1 MNRKTSL
8 SLLTAAL
15 LAGAGADI
23 AAAAP
28 SAAGITG
35 IIVKYHSVSQLQLT
49 QARIANGGRAPSSRP
64 ADFAARTQR
73 VQQLSGSPLQ
83 FHHQMGT
90 GAYVYQSGKAMS
102 VAEAQTLAR
111 KIQQDPAVEY
121 AEPDFVMSPNYLPS
135 SPLYAAKQ
143 WDMQASAGEPG
154 AMNLPA
160 AWDLSLGAGVTV
172 AVLDTGYRPHADL
185 KPNLLEPGY
194 NFISDPKRARLP
206 AVAQTNAD
214 GSPLLDSNGQPVQ
227 NARTNNG
234 LDQGD
239 YSDGSLCRAG
249 NSSWHGTH
257 VAGTIAAAAGDAN
270 GLTGVAPKSKLL
282 PLRVLGQCGGAS
294 SDIADAMLWAV
305 GATVPGTP
313 VNANVARVLSMSL
326 GGAQPCSRTYRDAIQ
341 QVNARNGVVVVA
353 AGNAMKN
360 VRNTNPASCP
370 GVITVASNGKSGGIA
385 SYSNYGAITTV
396 TAPGGD
402 LNSGDPGIY
411 STLNSGA
418 TVPGADSYAAFQ
430 GTSMATPHVA
440 GLVALMLSSNPSLNW
455 KAVRNILI
463 KTARQPA
470 ADCEGC
476 SAGITDAAAAVRAAK
491 AN

>member
-23 AAAAP
+23 AAAAS

-73 VQQLSGSPLQ
+73 VQQLSGDPLQ

-90 GAYVYQSGKAMS
+90 GAYVYQSGKALS

-121 AEPDFVMSPNYLPS
+121 AEPDFIMSPNYLPS

-143 WDMQASAGEPG
+143 WDMQASAAEPG

-160 AWDLSLGAGVTV
+160 AWDLSQGAGVIV
-172 AVLDTGYRPHADL
+172 AVLDTGYRPHADI

-194 NFISDPKRARLP
+194 NFISDAKRARLP

-214 GSPLLDSNGQPVQ
+214 GDPLLDSNGQPVQ
-227 NARTNNG
+227 SARTNNG

-239 YSDGSLCRAG
+239 YSDGGLCRAG

-257 VAGTIAAAAGDAN
+257 VAGTIAAAAGDGN
-270 GLTGVAPKSKLL
+270 GLTGVAPKSAAAAAGAG
-282 PLRVLGQCGGAS
+282 PVRRRQLGHRRRHVVGGGRHRARRAGQRQCGAGAE
-294 SDIADAMLWAV
+294 
-305 GATVPGTP
+305 
-313 VNANVARVLSMSL
+313 
-326 GGAQPCSRTYRDAIQ
+326 
-341 QVNARNGVVVVA
+341 
-353 AGNAMKN
+353 
-360 VRNTNPASCP
+360 
-370 GVITVASNGKSGGIA
+370 
-385 SYSNYGAITTV
+385 
-396 TAPGGD
+396 
-402 LNSGDPGIY
+402 
-411 STLNSGA
+411 
-418 TVPGADSYAAFQ
+418 
-430 GTSMATPHVA
+430 HVA
-440 GLVALMLSSNPSLNW
+440 GRRP
-455 KAVRNILI
+455 AVQPHLPRRHP
-463 KTARQPA
+463 AGQRPQRRGGGGRRQRDEERAQHQPGQLPRRDHRRLQRQIRRHRLLLQLRRDDHHHRA
-470 ADCEGC
+470 GRRPQQRRSRHLLHAEQRRHRAGC
-476 SAGITDAAAAVRAAK
+476 G
-491 AN
+491 